1 MWENSPSHIC
11 RGGDL
16 RGLAFCCP
24 PVKYCPLHKALES
37 IDMPV
42 EEFSKIKQDFGSRTR
57 LGLGKN
63 TCFGSLIWCCKI
75 TKPCP
80 FRDSA
85 MLAIDMGEDEYM
97 ELKKEL
103 AEEIIK
109 KSKLFE
115 EGVKALE
122 EQGISREDAEKA
134 ILETGDLKKAY
145 EIVKKQI

>member
-1 MWENSPSHIC
+1 MWEDSPSHVC

-24 PVKYCPLHKALES
+24 PVKYCPLHNALKSVEVS
-37 IDMPV
+37 T
-42 EEFSKIKQDFGSRTR
+42 EEFSKMKQEFGNKTR

-63 TCFGSLIWCCKI
+63 TCFGSLVWCCKI

-103 AEEIIK
+103 AEEILK
-109 KSKLFE
+109 KTKFFE

-122 EQGISREDAEKA
+122 EKGIPKEVAEKV

-145 EIVKKQI
+145 ETAKTMI